1 MYHRL
6 YVIEY
11 VNEEVAMPK
20 ILPTEDVR
28 PLSEFRAHT
37 ASFVQ
42 KVRETKRPMI
52 LTLHGRS
59 AAVLMDVAEYEALI
73 EQVELLRDIQIAE
86 KQIEKGEGI
95 PHSKAKAQVLA
106 RIRR

>member
-1 MYHRL
+1 MS
-6 YVIEY
+6 
-11 VNEEVAMPK
+11 K

-42 KVRETKRPMI
+42 QVRETKRPMI
-52 LTLHGRS
+52 LTQHGRS
-59 AAVLMDVAEYEALI
+59 AAVLMDVAAYEALV
-73 EQVELLRDIQIAE
+73 EQVELLRDIHVAE
-86 KQIEKGEGI
+86 EQIENGEGV
-95 PHSKAKAQVLA
+95 PHSKAKTQVLA